1 MFCPR
6 DVIKYV
12 SRNYG
17 EYRSE
22 PENYWANT
30 SGNALL
36 LVLIERMNLHS
47 PRELEA
53 LIGGGSVEKHIS
65 QELTYRE
72 LDDTEEHLW
81 SVLYMTGY
89 LTTDKLPQN
98 EIYSLVIPNREI
110 RNLILEHVLKLFKRS
125 VKNDEEKLRRFVGAI
140 EQGKPELIEEIFT
153 GYLREHVSIRDNTV
167 RPEMKE
173 NFYHGYLLGI
183 LQVADGVYVK
193 SNREAGDGYAD
204 LIIEF
209 RDVGAIIEIKYAE
222 NDRLDYWAAEALKQ
236 IDERH
241 YDEAF
246 DPDEFKTVHKYGMA
260 CYKRK
265 CRVLMG

>member
-1 MFCPR
+1 M
-6 DVIKYV
+6 
-12 SRNYG
+12 
-17 EYRSE
+17 
-22 PENYWANT
+22 
-30 SGNALL
+30 
-36 LVLIERMNLHS
+36 
-47 PRELEA
+47 
-53 LIGGGSVEKHIS
+53 
-65 QELTYRE
+65 
-72 LDDTEEHLW
+72 
-81 SVLYMTGY
+81 
-89 LTTDKLPQN
+89 
-98 EIYSLVIPNREI
+98 
-110 RNLILEHVLKLFKRS
+110 
-125 VKNDEEKLRRFVGAI
+125 GAI